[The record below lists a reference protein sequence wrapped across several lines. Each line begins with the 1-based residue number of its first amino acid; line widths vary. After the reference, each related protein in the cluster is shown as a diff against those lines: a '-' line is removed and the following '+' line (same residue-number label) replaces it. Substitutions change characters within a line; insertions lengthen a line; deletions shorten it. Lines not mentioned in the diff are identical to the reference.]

1 MKWNRFYFPT
11 LLILIASWIACTAL
25 VDFAVVPTLF
35 LNMGN
40 FFEAGE
46 MGILLFTKFNMVEVV
61 IASALLGLSWLSLF
75 HGNRTSKIVFIVS
88 LFLWIIVMLYISY
101 LTPSITKLTI
111 LWKQAEA
118 IGAQGINGYAD
129 IQQAHQSQ
137 HRLYIFF
144 DSLKLLLLVFLLGFT
159 ITKEEKLR

>member
-1 MKWNRFYFPT
+1 MRLNRFYFPT

-35 LNMGN
+35 RNMDN

-46 MGILLFTKFNMVEVV
+46 MGILLFTRFNLVEIV
-61 IASALLGLSWLSLF
+61 IASALVALSWISLF
-75 HGNRTSKIVFIVS
+75 HGNKTSKIIFISS
-88 LFLWIIVMLYISY
+88 LLLWIIVMLYIYY

-118 IGAQGINGYAD
+118 IGAQGINGIAD
-129 IQQAHQSQ
+129 VQQAHQSQ
-137 HRLYIFF
+137 HRLYIWL
-144 DSLKLLLLVFLLGFT
+144 DSLKLLVLVFLLGFT